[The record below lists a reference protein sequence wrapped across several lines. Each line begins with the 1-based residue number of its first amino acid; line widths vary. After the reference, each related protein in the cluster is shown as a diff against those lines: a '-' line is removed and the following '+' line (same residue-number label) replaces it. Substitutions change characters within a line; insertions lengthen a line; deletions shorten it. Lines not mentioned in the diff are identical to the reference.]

1 MFADLVLL
9 LLTVLVGALMVVVH
23 LLTVRD
29 CWHTEQPRWVRL
41 LAIVPF
47 LAPVIAYRGGYRPS
61 GVIWTL
67 TLGLYI
73 GLRFAG

>member
-41 LAIVPF
+41 LAIVPP
-47 LAPVIAYRGGYRPS
+47 LAPVIAYHGGYRPS
-61 GVIWTL
+61 GVIWVL